1 MKRLSPK
8 DKKVVDA
15 FTDKR
20 SMDSK
25 KLTSD
30 GKTLD
35 GNWMGGRG
43 IAIWQGNMIVLQDL
57 GSRSSQMVQRYLKKV
72 TPKNRILEGA
82 DSSLES
88 LIESISDRV
97 ILEYVMP
104 EPEREQQ
111 AMLKRS
117 LKLNKDHLD
126 VLKFLVMS
134 DAINSPNRAIDAS
147 DLKAFPQKALDDL
160 MKLEMIK
167 GVANPRNPRGLP
179 AKYYTSMKGFLMG
192 HAYQRRYVKA

>member
-15 FTDKR
+15 FTDKKA
-20 SMDSK
+20 MDSK

-82 DSSLES
+82 ESSLES
-88 LIESISDRV
+88 LVENISNRV
-97 ILEYVMP
+97 ISEYVMP

-134 DAINSPNRAIDAS
+134 DAINSPNRAIDA
-147 DLKAFPQKALDDL
+147 
-160 MKLEMIK
+160 
-167 GVANPRNPRGLP
+167 
-179 AKYYTSMKGFLMG
+179 
-192 HAYQRRYVKA
+192 